1 MEKGIEDLDF
11 NEEDYGIAQEPSN
24 PNGYVPDYESLEPE
38 KPWMGDENQPQPA
51 DGTKPEPAA
60 AQEPVQEDDI
70 IISMLKQIGIS
81 DPSKIKF
88 ENDEGEIEE
97 VSWDSLSAEEKMNI
111 LTPESPDPNFG
122 LEDPEINFINLLRDA
137 GITPEEYINYQ
148 REQAI
153 EEYRQALE
161 GNPQYEVERL
171 TDEDLYALDLQ
182 LRVPDM
188 TDEEVAIALEH
199 EKANPELFEKKMQG
213 IRAEYK
219 ALEDER
225 RQNEELLEQQQKQEQ
240 FEAFQSDVL
249 DAIESLD
256 EVGGV
261 KLNLDEDDMEEVA
274 NFILSLDSA
283 GVSYLGKAL
292 DDPQTLA
299 RMAWFALK
307 GDEAFATITDYYD
320 KEIAKEKRSAY
331 EAGYEDAKKG
341 IQPKSTR
348 KPTVVVAPK
357 PASEPKPG
365 GTNPHEKTIDDID
378 F

>member
-11 NEEDYGIAQEPSN
+11 NKEDYGIAQEPSN

-182 LRVPDM
+182 SRVPDM

>member
-137 GITPEEYINYQ
+137 EITPEEYINYQ

-182 LRVPDM
+182 SRVPDM

>member
-182 LRVPDM
+182 SRVPDM

-320 KEIAKEKRSAY
+320 KEIEKEKRSAY

>member
-11 NEEDYGIAQEPSN
+11 NGEDYGIAQEPSN

-111 LTPESPDPNFG
+111 LTPESPDPNYG
-122 LEDPEINFINLLRDA
+122 LEEPEINFINLLRDA

-182 LRVPDM
+182 SRVPDM

-225 RQNEELLEQQQKQEQ
+225 IQNEELLEQQQKQEQ

>member
-11 NEEDYGIAQEPSN
+11 NEEDYGIAQEPSD

-182 LRVPDM
+182 SRVPDM

>member
-11 NEEDYGIAQEPSN
+11 NEEDYGIAQEPSD

-60 AQEPVQEDDI
+60 AQGPVQEDDI

-122 LEDPEINFINLLRDA
+122 LDDPEVNFINLLRDA

-182 LRVPDM
+182 SRVPDM

-292 DDPQTLA
+292 EDPQTLA

-320 KEIAKEKRSAY
+320 KEIAKERRSAY

-365 GTNPHEKTIDDID
+365 DTNPHEKTIDDID

>member
-171 TDEDLYALDLQ
+171 TDEDLCALDLQ
-182 LRVPDM
+182 SRVPDM

>member
-111 LTPESPDPNFG
+111 LTPESPDPNYG
-122 LEDPEINFINLLRDA
+122 LEEPEINFINLLRDA

-182 LRVPDM
+182 SRVPDM

-348 KPTVVVAPK
+348 KPAVVVAPK

>member
-111 LTPESPDPNFG
+111 LTPESPDPNYG
-122 LEDPEINFINLLRDA
+122 LEEPEINFINLLRDA

-182 LRVPDM
+182 SRVPDM

-348 KPTVVVAPK
+348 KLAVVVAPK

>member
-182 LRVPDM
+182 SRVPDM

-225 RQNEELLEQQQKQEQ
+225 RQNEEFLEQQQKQEQ

>member
-38 KPWMGDENQPQPA
+38 KPWMEDENQPQPA

-182 LRVPDM
+182 SRVPDM

>member
-182 LRVPDM
+182 SRVPDM

-199 EKANPELFEKKMQG
+199 EKANPELFGKKMQG

>member
-1 MEKGIEDLDF
+1 
-11 NEEDYGIAQEPSN
+11 
-24 PNGYVPDYESLEPE
+24 
-38 KPWMGDENQPQPA
+38 
-51 DGTKPEPAA
+51 
-60 AQEPVQEDDI
+60 
-70 IISMLKQIGIS
+70 
-81 DPSKIKF
+81 
-88 ENDEGEIEE
+88 
-97 VSWDSLSAEEKMNI
+97 MNI

-182 LRVPDM
+182 SRVPDM

-365 GTNPHEKTIDDID
+365 GTNPHEKQLMI
-378 F
+378 

>member
-122 LEDPEINFINLLRDA
+122 LEDPEINFISLLRDA

-182 LRVPDM
+182 SRVPDM

>member
-11 NEEDYGIAQEPSN
+11 NEEDYGIVPEPSN

-51 DGTKPEPAA
+51 DGTNQEPPAT
-60 AQEPVQEDDI
+60 QEPVQEDDI
-70 IISMLKQIGIS
+70 IVSMLKQIGIS

-111 LTPESPDPNFG
+111 LTPESSDPNFG

-148 REQAI
+148 KEQAI

-171 TDEDLYALDLQ
+171 TDEDLYTLDLQ
-182 LRVPDM
+182 SRVPDM
-188 TDEEVAIALEH
+188 TDEEIAVALEH
-199 EKANPELFEKKMQG
+199 EKSNPALFEKKMQG

-225 RQNEELLEQQQKQEQ
+225 RQNEELLDQQQKQEQ

-357 PASEPKPG
+357 PASEHKPG
-365 GTNPHEKTIDDID
+365 ENNPHEKTINDID

>member
-122 LEDPEINFINLLRDA
+122 LEDPEISFINLLRDA

-182 LRVPDM
+182 SRVPDM

>member
-97 VSWDSLSAEEKMNI
+97 VSWDSLSVEEKMNI

-182 LRVPDM
+182 SRVPDM

>member
-11 NEEDYGIAQEPSN
+11 NEEDYGIAPEPSN

-182 LRVPDM
+182 SRVPDM

-219 ALEDER
+219 ALEDKG

>member
-38 KPWMGDENQPQPA
+38 KPWMRDENQPQPA

-111 LTPESPDPNFG
+111 LTPESPDPNYG
-122 LEDPEINFINLLRDA
+122 LEEPEINFINLLRDA

-153 EEYRQALE
+153 EEYRQVLE

-182 LRVPDM
+182 SRVPDM

>member
-182 LRVPDM
+182 SRVPDM

-261 KLNLDEDDMEEVA
+261 KLTLDEDDMAEVA

>member
-1 MEKGIEDLDF
+1 MEKGIENLDF

-111 LTPESPDPNFG
+111 LTPESPDPNYG
-122 LEDPEINFINLLRDA
+122 LEEPEINFINLLRDA

-153 EEYRQALE
+153 EEYKQALE

-171 TDEDLYALDLQ
+171 SDEDLYTLDLQ
-182 LRVPDM
+182 SRVPDM
-188 TDEEVAIALEH
+188 TDEEIAVALEH
-199 EKANPELFEKKMQG
+199 EKSNPALFEKKMQG

-225 RQNEELLEQQQKQEQ
+225 RQNEELLDQQQKQEQ
-240 FEAFQSDVL
+240 FEAFQADVL

-261 KLNLDEDDMEEVA
+261 KLNLDQDDMEEVA

-341 IQPKSTR
+341 IQSKSTR

-357 PASEPKPG
+357 PAPEPKPG

>member
-97 VSWDSLSAEEKMNI
+97 VSWESLSAEEKMNI

-182 LRVPDM
+182 SRVPDM

>member
-111 LTPESPDPNFG
+111 LTPESPDPNYG
-122 LEDPEINFINLLRDA
+122 LEEPEINFINLLRDA
-137 GITPEEYINYQ
+137 EITPEEYINYQ

-153 EEYRQALE
+153 EEYRQVLE

-182 LRVPDM
+182 SRVPDM

-299 RMAWFALK
+299 RMAWFALR

>member
-182 LRVPDM
+182 SRVPDM

-292 DDPQTLA
+292 DDPQTLT

>member
-182 LRVPDM
+182 SRVPDM

-261 KLNLDEDDMEEVA
+261 KLNLGEDDMEEVA

>member
-182 LRVPDM
+182 SRVPDM

-274 NFILSLDSA
+274 NFILSLDLA

>member
-171 TDEDLYALDLQ
+171 TDKDLYALDLQ
-182 LRVPDM
+182 SRVPDM

-219 ALEDER
+219 ALEDEK

>member
-182 LRVPDM
+182 SRVPDM

-199 EKANPELFEKKMQG
+199 EEANPELFEKKMQG

>member
-11 NEEDYGIAQEPSN
+11 NEENYGIAQEPSN

-182 LRVPDM
+182 SRVPDM

>member
-111 LTPESPDPNFG
+111 LTPESPDPNYG
-122 LEDPEINFINLLRDA
+122 LEEPEINFINLLRDA

-182 LRVPDM
+182 SRVPDM

-348 KPTVVVAPK
+348 KPTVVVAPL
-357 PASEPKPG
+357 PASAPRPG

>member
-51 DGTKPEPAA
+51 NGTKPEPAA

-153 EEYRQALE
+153 EEYRQTLE

-182 LRVPDM
+182 SRVPDM

>member
-11 NEEDYGIAQEPSN
+11 NEEDYNIAPEPSD
-24 PNGYVPDYESLEPE
+24 PDGYVPNYDTLDPE
-38 KPWMGDENQPQPA
+38 KPWMGEENQSQPA
-51 DGTKPEPAA
+51 NGTQLEPPAA
-60 AQEPVQEDDI
+60 QKPVQEDDI
-70 IISMLKQIGIS
+70 INSMLKQIGIS

-111 LTPESPDPNFG
+111 LTPEASDPNFG

-153 EEYRQALE
+153 EDYRQAIE

-171 TDEDLYALDLQ
+171 TNEDLYALDLQ
-182 LRVPDM
+182 SRVPDM

-199 EKANPELFEKKMQG
+199 EKTNPELFEKKMQG
-213 IRAEYK
+213 IRSEYK

-225 RQNEELLEQQQKQEQ
+225 RQNEELLDQQQKQEQ
-240 FEAFQSDVL
+240 FEVFQSNIL

-256 EVGGV
+256 EVGGL
-261 KLNLDEDDMEEVA
+261 KLNLDADDMEEVA

-320 KEIAKEKRSAY
+320 KEIVKEKRSAY

-341 IQPKSTR
+341 IQPKSVK
-348 KPTVVVAPK
+348 KPTVVVSPK

-365 GTNPHEKTIDDID
+365 DTNPHEKTIDDID

>member
-182 LRVPDM
+182 SRVPDM

-225 RQNEELLEQQQKQEQ
+225 RQNEELLEQQKQEQ

>member
-38 KPWMGDENQPQPA
+38 KPWIGDENQPQPA

-182 LRVPDM
+182 SRVPDM

>member
-11 NEEDYGIAQEPSN
+11 NEKDYGIAQEPSN

-182 LRVPDM
+182 SRVPDM

>member
-1 MEKGIEDLDF
+1 MEKEIEDLDF

-111 LTPESPDPNFG
+111 LTPEFPDPNYG
-122 LEDPEINFINLLRDA
+122 LEEPEINFINLLRDA

-182 LRVPDM
+182 SRVPDM

>member
-122 LEDPEINFINLLRDA
+122 LEEPEINFINLLRDA

-182 LRVPDM
+182 SRVPDM

-357 PASEPKPG
+357 PA
-365 GTNPHEKTIDDID
+365 
-378 F
+378 